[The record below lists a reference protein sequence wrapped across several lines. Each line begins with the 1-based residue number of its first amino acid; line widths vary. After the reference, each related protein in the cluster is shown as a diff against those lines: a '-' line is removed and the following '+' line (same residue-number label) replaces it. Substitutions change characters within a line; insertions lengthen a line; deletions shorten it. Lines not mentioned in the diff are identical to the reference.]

1 MPEVTPMQ
9 AEIRLAEMICGEG
22 QPVSRAVLETASRH
36 FADLVGVTLAAQGEP
51 QLAAL
56 SALLPEQERSPRTAR
71 LWGTER
77 CFSPRDAALLNG
89 FAAHFH
95 DFDDDET
102 ELAMAHVTVSAMTAA
117 AVVGD
122 SRYGFS
128 GEAVLR
134 AYIAGSETA
143 MRIGRLVNPAHYKR
157 GWHATATLG
166 VFAAC
171 AAAGKLMKLDVSRMR
186 HALGMAASFAS
197 GIRSNFGTDAKPL
210 QVGQAVANG
219 IFAAECG
226 SLGLESASGSLFGP
240 AGYVALHDGDIKQAT
255 EVVEGFGQ
263 PYGFSGGSM
272 VIKGYPCC
280 TASHSAISC
289 ILSLVGS
296 GRVAIEQISRIRCHL
311 DPAVRG
317 ILIYDRPETVAQ
329 AKFSLPFALAVAAVS
344 GKAGLADFSESALS
358 NPAVQALMPK
368 IDQIDDP
375 NLPKGVSGISVS
387 SRVVIDLVDCSVL
400 EAFCASVPGS
410 SANPLDDAALGD
422 KFIRCA
428 ESLLG
433 SDHAARLFA
442 TLLTT
447 ADISDFSSL
456 VDAFVPA
463 RRAELSFANQR

>member
-1 MPEVTPMQ
+1 MQ

-22 QPVSRAVLETASRH
+22 QPASREELEKASRH
-36 FADLVGVTLAAQGEP
+36 FADLVGVTLAASGEP

-56 SALLPEQERSPRTAR
+56 IVLLPEQERSPNTAR

-77 CFSPRDAALLNG
+77 CFSPRDAGLLNG

-117 AVVGD
+117 AVIGD
-122 SRYGFS
+122 SRHGFS
-128 GEAVLR
+128 GETVLR
-134 AYIAGSETA
+134 AYLAGSETA

-166 VFAAC
+166 VFSAC
-171 AAAGKLMKLDVSRMR
+171 AAAGTLLKLDASRMR
-186 HALGMAASFAS
+186 HALGMAASFAC

-219 IFAAECG
+219 ILSAECANF
-226 SLGLESASGSLFGP
+226 GLESAPGSLFGS
-240 AGYVALHDGDIKQAT
+240 AGYVALHDGDIDRAAA
-255 EVVEGFGQ
+255 VIEGFGA

-272 VIKGYPCC
+272 VIKNYPCC

-289 ILSLVGS
+289 LLSLIGNGS
-296 GRVAIEQISRIRCHL
+296 VAVEQIKRIRCHV

-329 AKFSLPFALAVAAVS
+329 AKFSLPFALAVAAVF
-344 GKAGLADFSESALS
+344 GMAGLSEFSDSALS
-358 NPAVQALMPK
+358 NSSVQALMPR

-375 NLPKGVSGISVS
+375 HLPKGVSGISVS
-387 SRVVIDLVDCSVL
+387 ARLFIDLADGTVR

-410 SANPLDDAALGD
+410 AANPLDDMVLGD

-428 ESLLG
+428 EPLLG
-433 SDHAARLFA
+433 QDHATRLFER
-442 TLLTT
+442 LLSA
-447 ADISDFSSL
+447 ADAPDFSAL
-456 VDAFVPA
+456 VDTFAPE
-463 RRAELSFANQR
+463 RRAERFLVNQR